1 MNAMN
6 GTINALQDRIGRLV
20 NENSGMENEMRTV
33 QENLRLSTSQNQK
46 IVKELNEYK
55 DRINSNEQESE
66 VLKKKIQ
73 KLLQENAGLGDEVRN
88 AQENIRLS
96 NVQQSKAMQELNE
109 YRGRLEQIESE
120 NDMIKRK
127 MQNVIQEN
135 QHLGDEVRNA
145 QENLRLS
152 ANQIAK
158 LNGELNDYKGRI
170 EVSNE
175 ESETYRRK
183 IQKLTGE
190 NTSLGDEIRNA
201 QENLRLSANQI
212 AKLNNELKITC
223 NENEELQKR
232 LQQLGDVNR
241 KVAEYENRVALLSQ

>member
-1 MNAMN
+1 MS
-6 GTINALQDRIGRLV
+6 GTINGLQDRIGRLV

-46 IVKELNEYK
+46 IMKEINEYR
-55 DRINSNEQESE
+55 DRLSSNEQESE
-66 VLKKKIQ
+66 VLKRKIQ

-96 NVQQSKAMQELNE
+96 NVQQSKALQELNE
-109 YRGRLEQIESE
+109 YKGRIEQIESE

-152 ANQIAK
+152 ANQISK
-158 LNGELNDYKGRI
+158 LNTELADYRNRV
-170 EVSNE
+170 EVNTE
-175 ESETYRRK
+175 ESETYKKR
-183 IQKLTGE
+183 IQKLSLE
-190 NTSLGDEIRNA
+190 NTSLGDEVRNA
-201 QENLRLSANQI
+201 Q
-212 AKLNNELKITC
+212 
-223 NENEELQKR
+223 
-232 LQQLGDVNR
+232 
-241 KVAEYENRVALLSQ
+241 

>member
-1 MNAMN
+1 M
-6 GTINALQDRIGRLV
+6 V

-145 QENLRLS
+145 QENSRLS
-152 ANQIAK
+152 VNQIAK
-158 LNGELNDYKGRI
+158 LNRELNDYRAGSRFQTR
-170 EVSNE
+170 SL
-175 ESETYRRK
+175 
-183 IQKLTGE
+183 KLTGE
-190 NTSLGDEIRNA
+190 KFRS
-201 QENLRLSANQI
+201 
-212 AKLNNELKITC
+212 
-223 NENEELQKR
+223 
-232 LQQLGDVNR
+232 
-241 KVAEYENRVALLSQ
+241 